1 MQRAIYAGSFDPI
14 TLGHLDIIERG
25 AVLFDELIILLMV
38 NEEKNCLFTMEERK
52 KMIEDSVSHLENVRV
67 EIGEGLTVEV
77 AKSHDCRVLLRGI
90 RAVTDYEYELQLAT
104 ANMTLE
110 PEIETV
116 FLVSKPYLSFLSSS
130 TVKTIA
136 KNHGDI
142 SMFVPD
148 NVKKILEDTFR

>member
-25 AVLFDELIILLMV
+25 SVLFDELIILLMV
-38 NEEKNCLFTMEERK
+38 NEEKNSLFSMEERK
-52 KMIEDSVSHLENVRV
+52 KMIEDSTRHLKNVRV
-67 EIGEGLTVEV
+67 EIGDGLTVEV
-77 AKSHDCRVLLRGI
+77 AKSLDCRILLRGI

-142 SMFVPD
+142 SMFVPE
-148 NVKKILEDTFR
+148 NVRKILEDLYR

>member
-25 AVLFDELIILLMV
+25 SVLFDELIILLMV
-38 NEEKNCLFTMEERK
+38 NEEKNSLFSMEERK
-52 KMIEDSVSHLENVRV
+52 KMIEDSTRHLKNVRV
-67 EIGEGLTVEV
+67 EIGDGLTVEV
-77 AKSHDCRVLLRGI
+77 ARSLDCRILLRGI

-142 SMFVPD
+142 SMFVPE
-148 NVKKILEDTFR
+148 NVRKILEDLYR

>member
-1 MQRAIYAGSFDPI
+1 
-14 TLGHLDIIERG
+14 
-25 AVLFDELIILLMV
+25 
-38 NEEKNCLFTMEERK
+38 
-52 KMIEDSVSHLENVRV
+52 MIEDSTRHLKNVRV
-67 EIGEGLTVEV
+67 EIGDGLTVEV
-77 AKSHDCRVLLRGI
+77 ARSLDCRILLRGI

-142 SMFVPD
+142 SMFVPE
-148 NVKKILEDTFR
+148 NVRKILEDLYR

>member
-25 AVLFDELIILLMV
+25 SVLFDELIILLMV
-38 NEEKNCLFTMEERK
+38 NEEKNSLFSMEERK
-52 KMIEDSVSHLENVRV
+52 KMIEDSTHHLKNVRV
-67 EIGEGLTVEV
+67 EIGDGLTVEV
-77 AKSHDCRVLLRGI
+77 AKSLDCRILLRGI

-142 SMFVPD
+142 SMFVPE
-148 NVKKILEDTFR
+148 NVKKILEDLFR

>member
-25 AVLFDELIILLMV
+25 SVLFDELIILLMV
-38 NEEKNCLFTMEERK
+38 NEEKNSLFSMEERK
-52 KMIEDSVSHLENVRV
+52 KMIEDSTRHLKNVRV
-67 EIGEGLTVEV
+67 EIGDGLTVEV
-77 AKSHDCRVLLRGI
+77 AKSLDCRILLRGI
-90 RAVTDYEYELQLAT
+90 RAVTDYEYELQLAS

-142 SMFVPD
+142 SMFVPE
-148 NVKKILEDTFR
+148 NVKKILEDLFR

>member
-25 AVLFDELIILLMV
+25 SVLFDELIILLMV
-38 NEEKNCLFTMEERK
+38 NEEKNSMFTMEERK
-52 KMIEDSVSHLENVRV
+52 KMIEDSTRHLKNVRV
-67 EIGEGLTVEV
+67 EIGDGLTVEV
-77 AKSHDCRVLLRGI
+77 AKSLDCRILLRGI

-142 SMFVPD
+142 SMFVPE
-148 NVKKILEDTFR
+148 NVRKILEDMFR